1 MSAGQKMKWTNRRP
15 KRPGWYWLKR
25 DEKTE
30 KPGVG
35 VVLICRADQISSTAR
50 VFGEELETL
59 RGLKP
64 SVLVGQ
70 DYTYGIIEWLAL
82 GNREWE
88 GEWAGPIEP
97 PPEKL
102 SRATTENRHNV

>member
-1 MSAGQKMKWTNRRP
+1 MNLKWTKNRP

-25 DEKTE
+25 GGETE

-35 VVLICRADQISSTAR
+35 VVLICRVDQISSTAR
-50 VFGEELETL
+50 VYGENLEPL
-59 RGLKP
+59 RGLKT

-82 GNREWE
+82 SNSEWD

-97 PPEKL
+97 PPEKP
-102 SRATTENRHNV
+102 SRATMENERNV